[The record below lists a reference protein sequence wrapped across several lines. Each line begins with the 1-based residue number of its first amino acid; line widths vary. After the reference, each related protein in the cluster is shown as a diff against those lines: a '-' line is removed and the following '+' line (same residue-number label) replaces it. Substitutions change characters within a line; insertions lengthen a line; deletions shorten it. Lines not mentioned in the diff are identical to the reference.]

1 MEEPRG
7 VTEVLVRL
15 ATERA
20 TSALREDMMRPPLAL
35 RDVSQPSV
43 IDERIHDRID
53 DRFNNFTLG
62 VELELEPSEPS
73 REIAD
78 LLEEPRRQMIV
89 RPFHRVVRDAVESL
103 AQTFEKAPGL
113 ADPFGVLEAI
123 DWWARAAPFAEWSV
137 AAMRDYRVQRREWV
151 WCEAAKQRR
160 NRRRTEDNLE
170 EVFTERLHA
179 RAEKDEAA
187 RLQALYREALA
198 RGRRAPERAKLPA
211 SPSPGGKGPAA

>member
-1 MEEPRG
+1 LEETRG

-20 TSALREDMMRPPLAL
+20 MGALREDMRRPPMQL
-35 RDVSQPSV
+35 RDVSQSSV
-43 IDERIHDRID
+43 IDDRIHDRID

-62 VELELEPSEPS
+62 VMAELEPAEPDK
-73 REIAD
+73 EIAD
-78 LLEEPRRQMIV
+78 ILEDPRRQMIV
-89 RPFHRVVRDAVESL
+89 RPFHRVVRDAIESL
-103 AQTFEKAPGL
+103 AQTFETAPGL
-113 ADPFGVLEAI
+113 ADPFAVLVAI
-123 DWWARAAPFAEWSV
+123 DWWERAAPFAEWSV
-137 AAMRDYRVQRREWV
+137 DAMRDYRVMRREWV

-170 EVFTERLHA
+170 DVFTERLHA

-198 RGRRAPERAKLPA
+198 RARRDPERAKIP
-211 SPSPGGKGPAA
+211 PGEGGKGPAQ